1 MVDLSNGM
9 WNLDLRDTA
18 HAARWCEVRIVILT
32 TKLQINLRRSV
43 VRVICLLCTG
53 VSFSAVIIK
62 IINFINHKFIKLYVE
77 QGNV

>member
-43 VRVICLLCTG
+43 VRVYM
-53 VSFSAVIIK
+53 SA
-62 IINFINHKFIKLYVE
+62 LYWCE
-77 QGNV
+77 L